1 MLSIVALTVLV
12 LLGLS
17 LEAILLRRCL
27 RRIPVRIHVNGTRG
41 KSSVTRYIAAALR
54 AEGRCTLAKITGIRP
69 TLILPDGRDE
79 ILRRRGPARMQ
90 EQVRLLFHAR
100 RLRCDAIVLECMS
113 IAPLLQ
119 ARESGTIRPT
129 LSVLTNIRDDHRE
142 ELGAS
147 DAERSAGLCM
157 SIPSGATLVSLA
169 LPERG
174 AVEEYARA
182 RGTRVIYPPVD
193 ILPPAPVL
201 PPHVH
206 PENVML
212 ALTVCRELGLD
223 PERARAAVLAEA
235 ERGDSPLIRIP
246 LPGQTLRFL
255 DGFAVNDVP
264 SAEGFLA
271 RWHDALGPWDALLIV
286 LNTRADRPLRSM
298 LFARWC
304 ASRAGI
310 VDVVL
315 TGTHVHA
322 TRHALVSSGFDPGRI
337 HCWKQRN
344 VRNPVTALQEILSSE
359 GTLVAGFGNIAGDGF
374 TILRGLRTW
383 S

>member
-1 MLSIVALTVLV
+1 MPIIVTLTVVV
-12 LLGLS
+12 LAGLS
-17 LEAILLRRCL
+17 LEAILVRFCRRS
-27 RRIPVRIHVNGTRG
+27 IPVRIHVNGTRG

-69 TLILPDGRDE
+69 TLILPDGRE
-79 ILRRRGPARMQ
+79 KILRRRGPARMQ
-90 EQVRLLFHAR
+90 EQVRLLFRAR

-119 ARESGTIRPT
+119 ARETGTIRPT

-147 DAERSAGLCM
+147 DAERSAALCM

-169 LPERG
+169 LPQRS
-174 AVEEYARA
+174 AVEEHARG
-182 RGTRVIYPPVD
+182 RGTRVIHPPAD
-193 ILPPAPVL
+193 ILPCAPVL
-201 PPHVH
+201 PAHVH
-206 PENVML
+206 PENVKL

-223 PERARAAVLAEA
+223 PERTRAAVLAEA
-235 ERGDSPLIRIP
+235 ERGDSPLITIP
-246 LPGQTLRFL
+246 LARSTLRFL

-264 SAEGFLA
+264 SAEEFLA
-271 RWHDALGPWDALLIV
+271 RWHDALGGWDTLGIV

-304 ASRAGI
+304 ASRAG
-310 VDVVL
+310 VRDVVL
-315 TGTHVHA
+315 TGTHVPA
-322 TRHALVSSGFDPGRI
+322 TRHALISSGFEPARV
-337 HCWKQRN
+337 HCWKHRH
-344 VRNPVTALQEILSSE
+344 VRNPVPALEEILTSP

>member
-1 MLSIVALTVLV
+1 MPVIAALTVVV

-17 LEAILLRRCL
+17 LEAILVRLCL
-27 RRIPVRIHVNGTRG
+27 RSIPVRIHVNGTRG

-54 AEGRCTLAKITGIRP
+54 AEGWCTLAKITGIRP
-69 TLILPDGRDE
+69 TLILPDGREE

-90 EQVRLLFHAR
+90 EQVRLLFRAR

-113 IAPLLQ
+113 ITPLLQ
-119 ARESGTIRPT
+119 ARETGTIRPT

-147 DAERSAGLCM
+147 DAERSAALCM

-169 LPERG
+169 LPQHS
-174 AVEEYARA
+174 AVEEHARG

-193 ILPPAPVL
+193 ILPSAPVL
-201 PPHVH
+201 PAHVH

-223 PERARAAVLAEA
+223 PQRARAAVLAEA
-235 ERGDSPLIRIP
+235 ERGDSPLISIP
-246 LPGQTLRFL
+246 LPGRTLRFL
-255 DGFAVNDVP
+255 DGFAVNDVS
-264 SAEGFLA
+264 SAEGFLT
-271 RWHDALGPWDALLIV
+271 RWRDALGGWDALVVV

-304 ASRAGI
+304 ASRAGV

-322 TRHALVSSGFDPGRI
+322 TRHALVSSGFNPARI
-337 HCWKQRN
+337 HCWKRRN
-344 VRNPVTALQEILSSE
+344 VRNPVNALQEIPSSA
-359 GTLVAGFGNIAGDGF
+359 GALVAGFGNIAGDGF